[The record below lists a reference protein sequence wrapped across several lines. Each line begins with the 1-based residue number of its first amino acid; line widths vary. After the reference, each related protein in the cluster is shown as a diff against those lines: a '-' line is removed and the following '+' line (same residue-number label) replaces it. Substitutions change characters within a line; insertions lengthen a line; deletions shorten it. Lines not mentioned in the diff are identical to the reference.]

1 MSNNKNY
8 NIDYIKMI
16 KQSYNLINK
25 KEYVTKMTS
34 HSKSVIFYHQ
44 RSHNFD

>member
-16 KQSYNLINK
+16 KQSYYLINK
-25 KEYVTKMTS
+25 IEYVTKITS
-34 HSKSVIFYHQ
+34 
-44 RSHNFD
+44 N